1 LNFELDILQTPCE
14 IGHFN
19 GVCVAVG
26 GFDLHCSDIAHG
38 RRDVHEKHGNGVLMQ
53 VNRGHDEDEW
63 ALTPARSAGI
73 VVDEDKSQSDGRDE
87 EGDVM

>member
-1 LNFELDILQTPCE
+1 MNFELDILQAPCE

-26 GFDLHCSDIAHG
+26 GFDFHCSDIAHG

-53 VNRGHDEDEW
+53 VNRGHDETNGHLHLLVLLAW
-63 ALTPARSAGI
+63 WWMKT
-73 VVDEDKSQSDGRDE
+73 SQSGRDE